1 MKKSL
6 TELRSR
12 KNITQAEMAEILG
25 ILISTYNMY
34 EHGQRKIP

>member
-1 MKKSL
+1 
-6 TELRSR
+6 
-12 KNITQAEMAEILG
+12 MAEILG